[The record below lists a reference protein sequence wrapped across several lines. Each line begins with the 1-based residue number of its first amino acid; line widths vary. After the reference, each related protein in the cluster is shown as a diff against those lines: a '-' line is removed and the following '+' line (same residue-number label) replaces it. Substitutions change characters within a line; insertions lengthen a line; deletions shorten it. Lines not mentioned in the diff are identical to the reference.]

1 MFIASAGVEVFS
13 IFSAFAIHAFLA
25 SLYTCQQRRRRRRS
39 PSAAAAAVAA
49 FTSPSLA
56 LCLCRSL
63 HAARRGG
70 CGAKFHLSFCQI
82 QLAFKHYLQQ
92 FARRAIENTAQWNK
106 YRYMKNT
113 NIY

>member
-49 FTSPSLA
+49 STSLPLFLS
-56 LCLCRSL
+56 RSL
-63 HAARRGG
+63 HVARRGG

-92 FARRAIENTAQWNK
+92 FARRAIENTAQRNK